1 MTEEEISIEN
11 MAEAYLDERKMD
23 LENMMIQVRRLEE
36 HIANC
41 EKILVDND
49 QPIMSDKQQAHPPR
63 EWGYPGLSPF
73 SGDGSPTLILSS
85 MQEYRVNYKI
95 TKHGVLSYEDVMASD
110 ELQAEKMCVNSIVSS
125 LIKNNKCGC
134 ISYKGI
140 VKVIS
145 WKP

>member
-1 MTEEEISIEN
+1 
-11 MAEAYLDERKMD
+11 
-23 LENMMIQVRRLEE
+23 
-36 HIANC
+36 
-41 EKILVDND
+41 
-49 QPIMSDKQQAHPPR
+49 
-63 EWGYPGLSPF
+63 
-73 SGDGSPTLILSS
+73 

-110 ELQAEKMCVNSIVSS
+110 ELQAEKMCVNSIVSG

-145 WKP
+145 VEKLDDTPS